1 MNTLRTFAAR
11 HALTAMRLCAPLCAF
26 IAFGTLNA
34 QIIAPQ
40 DANQFRVTLANSSTY
55 IVRDTGTYY
64 TIPGSWTF
72 NDMTFTNSG
81 TDAENQAAVYVVGTD
96 ELSLGATVFTGSNLT
111 ILGSGTSGAS
121 RRALAI
127 GLGANVIL
135 TDSVIRQTEA
145 SAATGAYYAVY
156 ITSNSQLI
164 GTNLTIEAAG
174 PQVSAV
180 SLADYRLN
188 RLILDGSV
196 VSNSGSAAAIR
207 MAGAGTVMLTSST
220 ISTTGDVAPGFQSI
234 GGRAYFI
241 LDGGLI
247 QTTGALSPGLW
258 LGGGTIS
265 SSFGNGITEF
275 TGVLQDALVRADTGM
290 GIELNTN
297 LPGLG
302 SRPGIAN
309 PQPTIAGYY
318 DLTVVSSTISGALGA
333 FRMTSSATSGTTI
346 TEMPTIVRMKLTD
359 SALEGDVFVNDGAQF
374 ILNGASSRLDGAL
387 RISGTAPTAA
397 VTLAG
402 SAITG
407 GIVLS
412 GNAAL
417 DLSADNTT
425 ITGTLA
431 ASGSATAKVLL
442 TGGSTIDAVAFTG
455 SSTLELTL
463 DNTSRVLGDFS
474 FSGGA
479 TYTLL
484 PADNRALVFPN
495 ALALAAGGNLR
506 IAPATRLTLT
516 APLTLADPTAVI
528 SIADA
533 RGDDL
538 VLAAGLTG
546 NGRLIVQGI
555 HSDALGEPELRVI
568 RDDTGALASDAFTL
582 AAPAAGRLFAYHGLE
597 NRHDGVY
604 LTGGGFSPAG
614 AAIINTSALAAADF
628 FDALAPVSRHLSG
641 LRESGTMGAGA
652 RYADG
657 DSGAFWLSGNTAYT
671 TVGGDAP
678 GLGFRQQTFALSTGA
693 DLRWGGGNGRPAMT
707 AGVFAGTSYSHRD
720 FSGDA
725 DGRTT
730 TFGGGLYALYQR
742 PAGWHAALT
751 LRVEK
756 ADHDLDVRDLL
767 TSLAADYSVNA
778 FGATL
783 QFGRFMSGFS
793 PSGWWAEPSVEIGYA
808 GIGSASYDTRS
819 ADAAYRFHV
828 RQDAITAI
836 QGRAQI
842 AFGRELYKKWSLR
855 TRVAGAW
862 LNTSGGGI
870 TGGGITKPGFLVD
883 GIRAEA
889 SVGFFRQFGPT
900 NRLWIDCDAV
910 LAADYKRPCM
920 LSIGFAK
927 AW

>member
-1 MNTLRTFAAR
+1 MKTLRTFAVR
-11 HALTAMRLCAPLCAF
+11 CAPLCAL
-26 IAFGTLNA
+26 IASGALNA
-34 QIIAPQ
+34 QIIIAPQ
-40 DANQFRVTLANSSTY
+40 DVNQFHSTLAGSGTY
-55 IVRDTGTYY
+55 YILRDTGTYY
-64 TIPGSWTF
+64 TAPGSWTL
-72 NDMTFTNSG
+72 NDMTFSNSG
-81 TDAENQAAVYVVGTD
+81 TDAENQAAVYVVGID
-96 ELSLGATVFTGSNLT
+96 QLKPSNTVLTGSNLT

-121 RRALAI
+121 RRALAV
-127 GLGANVIL
+127 GVGADVIL

-145 SAATGAYYAVY
+145 NAATGAYYAVY
-156 ITSNSQLI
+156 LTTNSQLI

-180 SLADYRLN
+180 SLANYRLN
-188 RLILDGSV
+188 RLILEGSV

-220 ISTTGDVAPGFQSI
+220 ISTTGAVAPGFQSI

-265 SSFGNGITEF
+265 SSFGDGITEF
-275 TGVLQDALVRADTGM
+275 TGVVQNALVRSDAGM

-302 SRPGIAN
+302 SRPGLSN
-309 PQPTIAGYY
+309 PQAAIAGYY

-333 FRMTSSATSGTTI
+333 FRMTSSGTSASGTTI
-346 TEMPTIVRMKLTD
+346 TEMPTIVRLKLTD
-359 SALEGDVFVNDGAQF
+359 GALDGDVFVNDGAQF
-374 ILNGASSRLDGAL
+374 ILNASASRLDGAL
-387 RISGTAPTAA
+387 RVSGTAPTAA

-417 DLSADNTT
+417 DLSADNTA

-431 ASGSATAKVLL
+431 ASDSATAKVLL

-463 DNTSRVLGDFS
+463 DSTSRVLGDFS

-484 PADNRALVFPN
+484 PADNRVLVFPN
-495 ALALAAGGNLR
+495 ALSLAAGGNLR

-516 APLTLADPTAVI
+516 APLTLADPTAVV

-546 NGRLIVQGI
+546 KGRLIVQGI

-568 RDDTGALASDAFTL
+568 RDDTGALAADAFTL

-597 NRHDGVY
+597 NRPDGIY

-628 FDALAPVSRHLSG
+628 FDVLAPVSRHLAG

-657 DSGAFWLSGNTAYT
+657 DSGAFWLSGNTAYS

-678 GLGFRQQTFALSTGA
+678 GLGFRQQTFALSSGA
-693 DLRWGGGNGRPAMT
+693 DLRWGGGNGKPAMT
-707 AGVFAGTSYSHRD
+707 AGIFADTGYSHRD

-725 DGRTT
+725 DGRATT
-730 TFGGGLYALYQR
+730 VGGGLYALYQR

-767 TSLAADYSVNA
+767 TALSADYSVNA

-793 PSGWWAEPSVEIGYA
+793 PTGWWAEPSVEIGYA

-870 TGGGITKPGFLVD
+870 TGGGITKAGFLVD

-889 SVGFFRQFGPT
+889 SIGFFRQFGPT

-910 LAADYKRPCM
+910 LAANYKRPCM
-920 LSIGFAK
+920 LSLGFAK